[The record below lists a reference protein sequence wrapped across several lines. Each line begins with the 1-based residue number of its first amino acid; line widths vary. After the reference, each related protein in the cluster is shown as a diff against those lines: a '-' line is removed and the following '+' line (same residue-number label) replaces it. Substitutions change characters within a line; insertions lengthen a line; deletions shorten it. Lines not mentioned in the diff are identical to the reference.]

1 MASFA
6 HSQHLS
12 QLYIRERAERAEVS
26 FQYTAYTVELFA
38 RLGRLVTAA
47 VRPTLQRWMAAH
59 QQAVQDRMFWQLA
72 LTDPRVMA
80 ELRAMRDR
88 ADQEGIGRR

>member
-12 QLYIRERAERAEVS
+12 QYYVRERAERAEVS
-26 FQYTAYTVELFA
+26 FQYAAYTVELFA
-38 RLGRLVTAA
+38 RLGRLVIAA

-88 ADQEGIGRR
+88 AEQESIGRR